1 MKRVLSHWQ
10 FAGFVFTGIAGVILH
25 FLYDWTGGSA
35 FVAPFSAVNES
46 IWEHM
51 KILFFPLFIFA
62 FIENYCIGKD
72 YNNFWCVK
80 LLGTCV
86 AIAAVPILYY
96 TLNGAFGPMPD
107 WVNVAIYYISAA
119 LCYILEVWLFNKNK
133 MPCNAPKAR
142 VLLWVIAFVFVF
154 FTFFPPIFPLFKDPV
169 SGMYGIAR

>member
-25 FLYDWTGGSA
+25 FLYDWTGGSLL
-35 FVAPFSAVNES
+35 VAPFSAVNES

-62 FIENYCIGKD
+62 FAENRYIGKD
-72 YNNFWCVK
+72 YDNFWCVK
-80 LLGTCV
+80 LLGTCI
-86 AIAAVPILYY
+86 AAAAVPTSYY

-107 WVNVAIYYISAA
+107 WVNIAIFFASAA

-133 MPCNAPKAR
+133 MPCNAGKAR
-142 VLLWVIAFVFVF
+142 TLLWVIAFVFVF
-154 FTFFPPIFPLFKDPV
+154 FTFFPPQFPLFKDPI
-169 SGMYGIAR
+169 SGMYGIAQ